1 MDYKAICFDVDGTL
15 YPPRLLK
22 QFMLNITFAHPI
34 WSARYGRMRQAF
46 RECQSTFEQMGLSSF
61 GFRERE
67 AMVLI
72 KTMPLKNM
80 KLLEARRRLD
90 VGYYKHLADI
100 YETLGRQP
108 ETEKTLRKIK
118 EHGIT
123 TAVFSDWPL
132 WDKLERMGLDSLID
146 KRYSPDDC
154 GYLKPDVHCF
164 EFVVDKLGLEAKDVL
179 FVGDSYNKDIAGAAG
194 AGLDAVLV
202 GTKDEEGKYP
212 LAKKV
217 FADWEE
223 FDAWIDR
230 QLEA

>member
-1 MDYKAICFDVDGTL
+1 
-15 YPPRLLK
+15 
-22 QFMLNITFAHPI
+22 
-34 WSARYGRMRQAF
+34 
-46 RECQSTFEQMGLSSF
+46 
-61 GFRERE
+61 
-67 AMVLI
+67 MVLI

-100 YETLGRQP
+100 YETLGKQP

-164 EFVVDKLGLEAKDVL
+164 EFVVDKLGFEAKDVL